1 MRKAIFKTIKE
12 AKCMKKFLKNR
23 KAKGFTL
30 VELLIVLI
38 IIGILAGALLLVAGA
53 GTDKAQATKI
63 VSDLRSMKAAA
74 LMCYADNNK
83 WPTAIASLEPY
94 MEKNLKKEQF
104 TVYDD
109 TTNDAH
115 WVGFISTDV
124 VTDGVAKRLTLMV
137 NPGNVPIY
145 VGVSGTPD
153 STDQNFGSSLFCV
166 GNGIELW

>member
-1 MRKAIFKTIKE
+1 
-12 AKCMKKFLKNR
+12 MKKFLKNR

-83 WPTAIASLEPY
+83 WPTAIESLEPY

-104 TVYDD
+104 KVYTD
-109 TTNDAH
+109 TTKGN
-115 WVGFISTDV
+115 WVGFISKDV
-124 VTDGVAKRLTLMV
+124 VTKGVGDRLTLMV

-145 VGVSGTPD
+145 DGNENVPN
-153 STDQNFGSSLFCV
+153 STDQTFGSTSCV
-166 GNGIELW
+166 WMRVD

>member
-1 MRKAIFKTIKE
+1 
-12 AKCMKKFLKNR
+12 MKKFLKNR

-83 WPTAIASLEPY
+83 WPTDVKSLEPY

-104 TVYDD
+104 KVYVYTD
-109 TTNDAH
+109 TTNNAN

-124 VTDGVAKRLTLMV
+124 VTKGVADRLTLMV

-145 VGVSGTPD
+145 EGNGGAPD
-153 STDQNFGSSLFCV
+153 SSDQTFEAKDEV
-166 GNGIELW
+166 WMRVD

>member
-1 MRKAIFKTIKE
+1 
-12 AKCMKKFLKNR
+12 MKKFLKNR

-74 LMCYADNNK
+74 LMCYADNNA
-83 WPTAIASLEPY
+83 WPTAVASLEEY
-94 MEKNLKKEQF
+94 MEANLKPEQF
-104 TVYDD
+104 FVASADGG
-109 TTNDAH
+109 H
-115 WVGFISTDV
+115 WVGFVSKDI
-124 VTDGVAKRLTLMV
+124 VTEGVGKRLTLMV

-145 VGVSGTPD
+145 DGDATAPT
-153 STDQNFGSSLFCV
+153 STDQTFNVGSYV
-166 GNGIELW
+166 WMRVD

>member
-1 MRKAIFKTIKE
+1 
-12 AKCMKKFLKNR
+12 MKKFLKNR

-83 WPTAIASLEPY
+83 WPTAVESLEPY

-104 TVYDD
+104 KVYEEGDGSQ
-109 TTNDAH
+109 

-124 VTDGVAKRLTLMV
+124 VTKGVADRLTLMV

-145 VGVSGTPD
+145 VGDATNPD
-153 STDQNFGSSLFCV
+153 SAAQEFEKADAV
-166 GNGIELW
+166 WMRVD

>member
-1 MRKAIFKTIKE
+1 
-12 AKCMKKFLKNR
+12 MKKFLLKNR

-83 WPTAIASLEPY
+83 WPTAIESLEPY

-104 TVYDD
+104 KVY
-109 TTNDAH
+109 TTGGN
-115 WVGFISTDV
+115 WVGFISTDI
-124 VTDGVAKRLTLMV
+124 VTAGVADRLTLMV

-145 VGVSGTPD
+145 VGNDGVPD
-153 STDQNFGSSLFCV
+153 STNQTFGEKKSV
-166 GNGIELW
+166 WMRVD

>member
-1 MRKAIFKTIKE
+1 
-12 AKCMKKFLKNR
+12 MKKFLKNR

-83 WPTAIASLEPY
+83 WPTEVKSLEPY

-104 TVYDD
+104 KVYEGDGSQ
-109 TTNDAH
+109 

-124 VTDGVAKRLTLMV
+124 VTKGVADRLTLMV

-145 VGVSGTPD
+145 DGEATKPY
-153 STDQNFGSSLFCV
+153 STDQAFQERSAV
-166 GNGIELW
+166 WMRVD

>member
-1 MRKAIFKTIKE
+1 
-12 AKCMKKFLKNR
+12 MKKFLKNR

-83 WPTAIASLEPY
+83 WPTDVASLEPY

-104 TVYDD
+104 KVYQD
-109 TTNDAH
+109 TTNNAN

-124 VTDGVAKRLTLMV
+124 VTKGVADRLTLMV
-137 NPGNVPIY
+137 NPGNVAIY
-145 VGVSGTPD
+145 VGASSTPD
-153 STDQNFGSSLFCV
+153 STDQTFVKNKEV
-166 GNGIELW
+166 WMRVD

>member
-1 MRKAIFKTIKE
+1 
-12 AKCMKKFLKNR
+12 MKKFLKNR

-63 VSDLRSMKAAA
+63 VSDLRSLKAAA
-74 LMCYADNNK
+74 LMCYADNNN

-104 TVYDD
+104 EVY
-109 TTNDAH
+109 TTGGN
-115 WVGFISTDV
+115 WVGFISTDI
-124 VTDGVAKRLTLMV
+124 VTKGVADRLTLMV

-145 VGVSGTPD
+145 GGKNGAPD
-153 STDQNFGSSLFCV
+153 STDQTFEEKQSV
-166 GNGIELW
+166 WMRVD